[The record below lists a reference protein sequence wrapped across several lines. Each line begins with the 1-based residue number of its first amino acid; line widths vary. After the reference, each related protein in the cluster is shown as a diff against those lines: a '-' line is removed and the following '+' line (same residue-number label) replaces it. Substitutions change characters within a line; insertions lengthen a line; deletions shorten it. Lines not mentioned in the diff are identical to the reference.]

1 MNISLNSIR
10 HLEVDDQGNIGYI
23 YTTTRQVGCDENVSF
38 AVTELG
44 KRGFSL
50 LLSLP

>member
-1 MNISLNSIR
+1 MNIGFNCIR

-23 YTTTRQVGCDENVSF
+23 DTTTRQVGCDENVSF
-38 AVTELG
+38 AIAELG
-44 KRGFSL
+44 ERCFSL